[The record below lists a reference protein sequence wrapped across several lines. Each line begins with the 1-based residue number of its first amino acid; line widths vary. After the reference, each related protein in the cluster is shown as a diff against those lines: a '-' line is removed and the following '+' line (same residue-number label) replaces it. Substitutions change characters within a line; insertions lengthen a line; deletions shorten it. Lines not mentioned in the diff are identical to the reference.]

1 MAIVASL
8 HVCHLVTSVRVGRL
22 AVIVVRRVVHL
33 EKLDFL
39 VLTTQHRSREDKQ
52 QVTVAVRAATTLAGW

>member
-1 MAIVASL
+1 
-8 HVCHLVTSVRVGRL
+8 VRVGRL

-39 VLTTQHRSREDKQ
+39 VLTNAAS
-52 QVTVAVRAATTLAGW
+52 VTGGQTASHCAVRAATTLAGW

>member
-22 AVIVVRRVVHL
+22 AVIVMRRVVHP

-39 VLTTQHRSREDKQ
+39 VLTNAAS
-52 QVTVAVRAATTLAGW
+52 VTGGQTASHGSVHAATTLAGW